1 MIQVQ
6 WKKCFEKL
14 RLHRNVY
21 VLYNKMIRE
30 KGELRMIYFDMD
42 GVLADFDRGV
52 VELCGMRQLPQDESR
67 TDEEDALMWEKIREV
82 GHFYDKL
89 EPMPGAVEM
98 FRKVYDLFGAKCEI
112 LTGIPKPERGIV
124 TSAEDKVAWTRR
136 ILSDKVKVNTVA
148 RKDKKLFCT
157 GPDSILV
164 DDLEKNITEWKAAG
178 GTGILFRN
186 AEQAMEE
193 ILKYAEIYG

>member
-1 MIQVQ
+1 M
-6 WKKCFEKL
+6 KKCFEKL

-136 ILSDKVKVNTVA
+136 ILSDNVKVNTVA

>member
-1 MIQVQ
+1 MNTIDRI
-6 WKKCFEKL
+6 F
-14 RLHRNVY
+14 
-21 VLYNKMIRE
+21 
-30 KGELRMIYFDMD
+30 FDMD
-42 GVLADFDRGV
+42 GVLADFARGV
-52 VELCGMRQLPQDESR
+52 RELAGVPGFSDLEKH
-67 TDEEDALMWEKIREV
+67 TKEEDDAMWEKVRGVE
-82 GHFYDKL
+82 HFYLRLDPIAGSL
-89 EPMPGAVEM
+89 EMLGKVNAAYPG
-98 FRKVYDLFGAKCEI
+98 KCEI

>member
-1 MIQVQ
+1 
-6 WKKCFEKL
+6 
-14 RLHRNVY
+14 
-21 VLYNKMIRE
+21 MIRE

>member
-1 MIQVQ
+1 MA
-6 WKKCFEKL
+6 K
-14 RLHRNVY
+14 
-21 VLYNKMIRE
+21 
-30 KGELRMIYFDMD
+30 IYLDMD
-42 GVLADFDRGV
+42 GVLANFDKGV
-52 VELCGMRQLPQDESR
+52 KDLCHMNPASQNPEKDKKKDDE
-67 TDEEDALMWEKIREV
+67 MWDRIREV
-82 GHFYDKL
+82 GRFYDKL

>member
-1 MIQVQ
+1 M
-6 WKKCFEKL
+6 KKCFEKL

-136 ILSDKVKVNTVA
+136 ILSDNVKVNTVA

-164 DDLEKNITEWKAAG
+164 DDLEKNITEWKAEG

>member
-1 MIQVQ
+1 M
-6 WKKCFEKL
+6 
-14 RLHRNVY
+14 
-21 VLYNKMIRE
+21 LYNKRIRE
-30 KGELRMIYFDMD
+30 KGVRRMIYFDMD

-52 VELCGMRQLPQDESR
+52 AELCGMRQLQPGEVR
-67 TDEEDALMWEKIREV
+67 TDEEDARMWEKIREV
-82 GHFYDKL
+82 GNFYNKL

-98 FRKVYDLFGAKCEI
+98 FREVYDEFGDQCEI

-164 DDLEKNITEWKAAG
+164 DDLEKNITEWKEAG
-178 GTGILFRN
+178 GTGILFQN
-186 AEQAMEE
+186 AEQALEE
-193 ILKYAEIYG
+193 IRKYTDGEKTHG

>member
-1 MIQVQ
+1 M
-6 WKKCFEKL
+6 KKCFEKL